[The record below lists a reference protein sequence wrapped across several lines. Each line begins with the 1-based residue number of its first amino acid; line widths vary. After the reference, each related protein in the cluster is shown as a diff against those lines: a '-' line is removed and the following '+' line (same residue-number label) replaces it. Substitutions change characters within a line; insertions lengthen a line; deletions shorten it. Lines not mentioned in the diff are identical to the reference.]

1 MKNLK
6 ILLLCCLC
14 VLALPNQSMAQSAN
28 PMIPQ
33 PGAGMPANP
42 NLASPNNIDDVGIIS
57 PQGMGGGMPAGS
69 GIEGTPS
76 STAQVLNIETIPPE
90 LRILKK
96 VEEELKSKFKSNVYV
111 PVNIPSM
118 FFTPAQQ
125 TLLSSARQG
134 FNNALPSDEDMAGLA
149 ATDPNATEEII
160 PSVTEI
166 SLGGIL
172 FNGDESWVIWLNGAR
187 TTKETLPK
195 QIIDI
200 QVGADYIQLKWFD
213 EATNQIFPVRL
224 RPNQK
229 FDITKKVFLPAG

>member
-6 ILLLCCLC
+6 ILGLCCLC

-28 PMIPQ
+28 PMMPQ

-42 NLASPNNIDDVGIIS
+42 NLASPNNIDDVGIMP
-57 PQGMGGGMPAGS
+57 PQGMVGGMPADS
-69 GIEGTPS
+69 GVAGTPS
-76 STAQVLNIETIPPE
+76 PTAQALNIETIPPE

-111 PVNIPSM
+111 PVNIPSL

-149 ATDPNATEEII
+149 ASDPNATEAII

-172 FNGDESWVIWLNGAR
+172 FNGDENWVIWLNGAR

-195 QIIDI
+195 EIIDI